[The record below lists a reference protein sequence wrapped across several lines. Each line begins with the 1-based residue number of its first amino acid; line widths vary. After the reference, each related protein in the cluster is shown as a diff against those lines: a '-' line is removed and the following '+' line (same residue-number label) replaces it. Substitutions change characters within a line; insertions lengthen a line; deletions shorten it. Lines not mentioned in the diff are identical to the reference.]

1 MTRCRC
7 VATLRSSPV
16 TTPPPDADAAV
27 AAVSADA
34 APPVT
39 HIIGA
44 GLIGAS
50 IGIGLV
56 LEGWSVTIDD
66 NDPRA
71 AKLARSIGAGGQ
83 LSAHASPDLVVV
95 AVPPSAASAV
105 VGQSLLRWP
114 NAVVT
119 DVASVKAPI
128 AKAAHESGH
137 PERYVG
143 SHPMAGRE
151 LSGGLAAQGDLF
163 KARPWVICPNGAT
176 DHAIA
181 LVKMLPEVLQ
191 CDVVTMEAE
200 AHDAAVARVS
210 HAPQVAASAVAAALG
225 TLGPADVAL
234 AGQGLR
240 DVTRIAA
247 SDAGMWADIARMNH
261 HALVSTLDHIIGDLE
276 DVREADDIGAALTD
290 LIERGRIEV
299 ARIPGKHGG
308 AKRDYAA
315 VTVIVPDT
323 PGQLL
328 RLLGDVEGVG
338 VNVEDIAI
346 EHSPRQPVGLTT
358 LYVLSARAKQLTDV
372 LIEKNWEIAAS

>member
-1 MTRCRC
+1 M
-7 VATLRSSPV
+7 SPR
-16 TTPPPDADAAV
+16 
-27 AAVSADA
+27 
-34 APPVT
+34 T

-50 IGIGLV
+50 VGIGLST
-56 LEGWSVTIDD
+56 EGWDVTIED
-66 NDPRA
+66 NDA
-71 AKLARSIGAGGQ
+71 EAQALARSIGAGG
-83 LSAHASPDLVVV
+83 APGDDAPALVIV
-95 AVPPSAASAV
+95 AVPPSAAPAV
-105 VGQSLLRWP
+105 VAAALGRYAD
-114 NAVVT
+114 AVVT

-128 AKAAHESGH
+128 AAAAEATGASS
-137 PERYVG
+137 RYVG

-151 LSGGLAAQGDLF
+151 VSGGLGAQGDLF
-163 KARPWVICPNGAT
+163 KARPWVLCPNGAT
-176 DHAIA
+176 AEAVA
-181 LVKMLPEVLQ
+181 LVTQVPAALQ
-191 CDVVTMEAE
+191 CDVVTMDAA

-225 TLGPADVAL
+225 ILDADDVAL

-247 SDAGMWADIARMNH
+247 SLPGMWADIARMNRSH
-261 HALVSTLDHIIGDLE
+261 LVETLGHIIDDLE
-276 DVREADDIGAALTD
+276 EVREADDIGEALTD
-290 LIERGRIEV
+290 LIDRGRFEV

-308 AKRDYAA
+308 ATRDWAP

-328 RLLGDVEGVG
+328 RLLSHTAEVD

-358 LYVLSARAKQLTDV
+358 LYVLPSRAGDLVAALERQG
-372 LIEKNWEIAAS
+372 WEIAAS

>member
-1 MTRCRC
+1 M
-7 VATLRSSPV
+7 
-16 TTPPPDADAAV
+16 TTPVQDSAAV
-27 AAVSADA
+27 E
-34 APPVT
+34 PPVT

-56 LEGWSVTIDD
+56 AEGWTVTIDD
-66 NDPRA
+66 NDADA
-71 AKLARSIGAGGQ
+71 ARLARSIGAGGN
-83 LSAHASPDLVVV
+83 LEPESTPDLVVV

-105 VGQSLLRWP
+105 VGDALLRWP
-114 NAVVT
+114 DAVVT

-128 AKAAHESGH
+128 ADAAHATGH
-137 PERYVG
+137 GERYVG

-151 LSGGLAAQGDLF
+151 ISGGLGAQGDLF
-163 KARPWVICPNGAT
+163 KARPWVLCPNGGT
-176 DHAIA
+176 PHAIA
-181 LVKMLPEVLQ
+181 LVRQIPEALQ
-191 CDVVTMEAE
+191 CDVVTMDAQ

-225 TLGPADVAL
+225 TLSPADVAL

-247 SDAGMWADIARMNH
+247 SEAGMWADIARMNH

-276 DVREADDIGAALTD
+276 DVKEADDIGEALTD

-308 AKRDYAA
+308 ARRDYTA
-315 VTVIVPDT
+315 VTVIVPDE

-328 RLLGDVEGVG
+328 RLLGDVTDVG
-338 VNVEDIAI
+338 VNIEDIAI

-358 LYVLSARAKQLTDV
+358 LYVISARAKELTEILSD
-372 LIEKNWEIAAS
+372 KNWEIAAS